1 MAEQTLSIFIFL
13 LKTECHCLN
22 FSWKHHSFTKKSK
35 TWNPSLYIRGKKVM
49 TGGACYHNICICR
62 CIVMQTEIDCAELIS
77 IGSWLAHTV
86 TWICIS
92 VKHYLIDRTEDHL
105 FSLLL
110 SLKDH
115 HWTQGPVDQP
125 PQAAT
130 LPAFSKMLPQPNFN
144 SPEDVVPYLI
154 RHWDLLTMTEVT
166 RACAWGLDPGFIQ
179 HDAIVHFIRSL
190 PRFPEEQLPTMQDCH
205 ICYSPY
211 PEHPTCEI
219 PGVRM
224 RCGHIVAASCLC
236 EWLKLHVSCPKCRSR
251 ICYNPA
257 TLPRQHVSN
266 LHHYQALRG
275 LLESGTIF
283 LEEVRASRT
292 SGLGS
297 IYVEGYQAFRR
308 WAYTPTKN
316 LDGNIE
322 TIVARIHARAHIA
335 RWLSST
341 GLAKV

>member
-1 MAEQTLSIFIFL
+1 
-13 LKTECHCLN
+13 
-22 FSWKHHSFTKKSK
+22 
-35 TWNPSLYIRGKKVM
+35 M
-49 TGGACYHNICICR
+49 TGDACYHNICMRR
-62 CIVMQTEIDCAELIS
+62 CLFMQSEIDYAELIS
-77 IGSWLAHTV
+77 IDRWLAHTV

-92 VKHYLIDRTEDHL
+92 VKHYFIGRTDDHL
-105 FSLLL
+105 FSPSFIPQRSPLGTGTGGSSPTVRNPQAFRSSPSSP
-110 SLKDH
+110 SLIPQRSPLDSR
-115 HWTQGPVDQP
+115 TRGSA
-125 PQAAT
+125 PQAAN

-144 SPEDVVPYLI
+144 SPEEVVPYLI
-154 RHWDLLTMTEVT
+154 RHWNLLTMTEVT
-166 RACAWGLDPGFIQ
+166 RACAWGLDPGYIQ

-205 ICYSPY
+205 ICYSSY

-266 LHHYQALRG
+266 LHHSQALRG
-275 LLESGTIF
+275 LLESGTKF

-297 IYVEGYQAFRR
+297 IYVEGYQAFHG
-308 WAYTPTKN
+308 WAYTPPKN

-322 TIVARIHARAHIA
+322 TIVARIRARAHIS
-335 RWLSST
+335 RWLSCT
-341 GLAKV
+341 TVAKE